1 VSLHTVADREHAG
14 CMKSLFV
21 DIPLVRSVRGV
32 GIEMVQAAS
41 EGLDVKD
48 HYLARLDLKHD
59 TLSSQTS

>member
-1 VSLHTVADREHAG
+1 
-14 CMKSLFV
+14 MKGLFV